1 MVVYFLNSPYFSG
14 YKKKV
19 KKDVQEKTI
28 PEEGASAQDESNSK
42 TEKEGK
48 QDKRYILFIGKT
60 SVIYPG
66 VYFLSRHRERG
77 KGLNPSPLM
86 DIPV

>member
-1 MVVYFLNSPYFSG
+1 MTPLNVVTPKGCSLVVYFLNSPYFSG

-19 KKDVQEKTI
+19 KKDVREKAI

-42 TEKEGK
+42 TENEGK

-60 SVIYPG
+60 SV
-66 VYFLSRHRERG
+66 S
-77 KGLNPSPLM
+77 
-86 DIPV
+86 

>member
-19 KKDVQEKTI
+19 KKEVREKAI

-42 TEKEGK
+42 TENEGK

-60 SVIYPG
+60 CVILPD
-66 VYFLSRHRERG
+66 VYVLSRHGEG
-77 KGLNPSPLM
+77 GGLNPSPLI